1 MLKKAGYDV
10 INTDHKD
17 DVLSNSWDAKPD
29 LGIFEARG
37 DEYCCLDLAKE
48 LYQSH
53 DVPFIV
59 ISDCEEQEI
68 ISKAVLSGAH
78 TYLLKP
84 IRAGQLLPV
93 IESAMQRAND
103 IRRLQSAEQTLSTAI
118 NTARVISAAIGIMM
132 ERFRLTNKMAFEILR
147 AEARSN
153 QKKILDMANE
163 ILAAAETVN
172 QFNLKK
178 NMPE

>member
-1 MLKKAGYDV
+1 
-10 INTDHKD
+10 
-17 DVLSNSWDAKPD
+17 
-29 LGIFEARG
+29 
-37 DEYCCLDLAKE
+37 
-48 LYQSH
+48 
-53 DVPFIV
+53 
-59 ISDCEEQEI
+59 
-68 ISKAVLSGAH
+68 
-78 TYLLKP
+78 
-84 IRAGQLLPV
+84 
-93 IESAMQRAND
+93 MQRAND